1 MSDTVQQPNLIPE
14 GAIPG
19 IKQRVTLNTPLQAAI
34 GLFEQHMRDEGFSIH
49 TIKAFASDLR
59 LLGKFVG
66 ISQPVGEIGTKD
78 LNDFL
83 YWLAYE
89 RGVPCSPKSYSRRV
103 TTLKVFF
110 GWLLKSDTLVVD
122 PSNAVVQRSVTSPLP
137 TVPSLDDIEKALT
150 VTASWAAEGR
160 NGKLDARP
168 DLLLKLLLKTGIKKG
183 EAMAIVPAHIVRDD
197 PDEPYLFIRYKN
209 PRMRYKERKVELEVD
224 WLDTLDAYLEQYAPA
239 DTLFTCTARNLEYV
253 LRDVGVEAK
262 LDKGLL
268 SFENLRWRSA
278 LTDYM
283 GGVEH
288 DTIRQRLGLS
298 KVTWRDTK
306 NKLSRLAEKLQ
317 PAAA

>member
-1 MSDTVQQPNLIPE
+1 MSDTGQQPNLISDA
-14 GAIPG
+14 AIPG

-49 TIKAFASDLR
+49 TVKAFASDLR
-59 LLGKFVG
+59 LLGQYVG
-66 ISQPVGEIGTKD
+66 IGQPVGDIGTKD

-83 YWLAYE
+83 NWLLYE

-110 GWLLKSDTLVVD
+110 GWLLKSDTLVID
-122 PSNAVVQRSVTSPLP
+122 PSNAVIQRSVSSPLP
-137 TVPSLDDIEKALT
+137 TVPTISDIEKALA
-150 VTASWAAEGR
+150 VTEAWATDG
-160 NGKLDARP
+160 NKGKVDARP
-168 DLLLKLLLKTGIKKG
+168 HLLLNLLLKTGIKKG
-183 EAMAIVPAHIVRDD
+183 EAMAIVPNHVVRDN

-209 PRMRYKERKVELEVD
+209 PRMRYKERKVELD
-224 WLDTLDAYLEQYAPA
+224 PAWLDTLDEYLAQYAPS

-253 LRDVGVEAK
+253 LRDVGEEAG

-278 LTDYM
+278 LTEYE
-283 GGVEH
+283 GGVDQ

-306 NKLSRLAEKLQ
+306 SKLSRLAEDSAEK
-317 PAAA
+317 